1 MKIPFNRCR
10 IVCLLVLLPFLFMFQ
25 GSPAQEINKEVFV
38 VRPYEPTLSDATK
51 ISVMPV
57 PEEVETPIPSFT
69 YKITPAPIETRFE
82 LTPIKPARMVTTA
95 LPKIYKSYIKIGLGN
110 YLTPMA
116 EFNISNLHSK
126 EYSLGASLYHKS
138 SYANL
143 TLENQ
148 DKVPGGYSITNL
160 NLYGKKFFPFMTL
173 TGNLTLDND
182 GFNYYGY
189 NVRLPFETPPPMN
202 RDEIHQSVILLGAQ
216 AGLHST
222 YTDSSHLNYNA
233 GISYKYL
240 SDKTNDRENQL
251 LIDASFTKL
260 IETFMGGI
268 DLGIHYF
275 KPDTRMDSTGNSQIS
290 ISPFISKRS
299 HDWRFLVG
307 FEGLY
312 DKQEVSQFY
321 IHPKGLLEFT
331 VIEKIMIPFIGVG
344 GKLET
349 NNYQKILHDNHFITP
364 GLKVLNTNYKFSAF
378 AGIKGSITPQ
388 IAFRADVTYSAVDN
402 MFFFVND
409 TTAVYPNTNDTIQNT
424 FSVEYD
430 DIDLVQYH
438 GELAF
443 ETQANWTVNADF
455 NYYSYSTLKQ
465 DKPWHK
471 PQYELNLNAAY
482 LLKEKF
488 LIRGGFVLLGKRY
501 AKTSRTLD
509 PAGFTELKPML
520 DINLGLTYSYSKVFS
535 VFLDLYNVT
544 NRAHLIW
551 NQYPSQGLNF
561 MIGFSYKL

>member
-1 MKIPFNRCR
+1 MKLSYRCFR
-10 IVCLLVLLPFLFMFQ
+10 IFCLTAFLPLLFLFQ
-25 GSPAQEINKEVFV
+25 VSPAQEINKEVFV

-57 PEEVETPIPSFT
+57 PEEVETPIPSFS

-126 EYSLGASLYHKS
+126 EYSIGAYLYHKS
-138 SYANL
+138 SYSDL
-143 TLENQ
+143 TLENL

-160 NLYGKKFFPFMTL
+160 NLYGKKFFPDLTV
-173 TGNLTLDND
+173 TGNLTLDDD

-189 NVRLPFETPPPMN
+189 NVRLPFEAPPPMD
-202 RDEIHQSVILLGAQ
+202 RDDIHQNVILLGAQ
-216 AGLHST
+216 AGLHSN
-222 YTDSSHLNYNA
+222 YTDSSHLNYSA
-233 GISYKYL
+233 GIGYKYL
-240 SDKTNDRENQL
+240 ADKTDDTENML
-251 LIDASFTKL
+251 LIDASFSKL
-260 IETFMGGI
+260 IKTFMGGI
-268 DLGIHYF
+268 DLHINYF
-275 KPDTRMDSTGNSQIS
+275 KPYTSMDSTGYTQVS
-290 ISPFISKRS
+290 ISPTISKRTQ
-299 HDWRFLVG
+299 DWRFLVG
-307 FEGLY
+307 FEGLF
-312 DKQEVSQFY
+312 DKADVSSFY
-321 IHPKGLLEFT
+321 LHPKGLLEFT

-349 NNYQKILHDNHFITP
+349 NHYEKILHDNHFITP
-364 GLKVLNTNYKFSAF
+364 GLKVMNTNYKFSAF

-409 TTAVYPNTNDTIQNT
+409 TNAVYPNTTDTIQNT
-424 FSVEYD
+424 FTVEYD

-443 ETQANWTVNADF
+443 ETPANWTVKADF
-455 NYYSYSTLKQ
+455 NYYSYHTLKL

-471 PQYELNLNAAY
+471 PKYELDLNASY

-488 LIRGGFVLLGKRY
+488 LIRAGFIVLGKRY
-501 AKTSRTLD
+501 AKSSPALD
-509 PAGFTELKPML
+509 PEGFIELKPML
-520 DINLGLTYSYSKVFS
+520 DINLGVTYTYSKVFS
-535 VFLDLYNVT
+535 VFLDIYNIT

-551 NQYPSQGLNF
+551 NQYPSQGLNC